1 MKRVENPKTWE
12 KTRAPQVYRH
22 VRTGIYYVRGYVNGK
37 DVWRSLGTD
46 VFSVAQPKARDELAE
61 IYRPRKAESA
71 LTSGIATFGDAA
83 HVYEERLKANPK
95 IKAST
100 LEYRQKTIE
109 ALYRWWPGLKGTKL
123 KLVTDRACLDWAKK
137 FRAHYHATRYNNT
150 VDTLRHILEIGVER
164 GVIYENPAASINKA
178 KVTGRKLQLPTKEE
192 FAQLLNAIE
201 KSGAGCARDCADL
214 VRFLAYSGC
223 RIDEASHVT
232 WKDVDGKKG
241 VIWINGNPETG
252 TKNGEIRAVPMI
264 KPMRDLLEKLGAD
277 PREPRNPKRQ
287 GKGYVLTVTECRE
300 ALKTAC
306 EKVGVA
312 KLTHHDLRHLFA
324 TQCIESGIDIP
335 TVSRWLGHRDG
346 GALAMRTYGHLRDE
360 HSQRMA
366 EKVEF

>member
-1 MKRVENPKTWE
+1 VKRTEKPKTWE

-37 DVWRSLGTD
+37 DVWRSLKTD
-46 VFSVAQPKARDELAE
+46 AFSVAQPKAKDELAE
-61 IYRPRKAESA
+61 IYKPKKAESSLA
-71 LTSGIATFGDAA
+71 SGLATFGDAA
-83 HVYEERLKANPK
+83 HVYEERLKASPK

-100 LEYRQKTIE
+100 LDYRKKTVE
-109 ALYRWWPGLKGTKL
+109 ALYRWWPALKETKL
-123 KLVTDRACLDWAKK
+123 KLITDRACLDWAKR

-164 GVIYENPAASINKA
+164 GVIYDNPAAGISKA
-178 KVTGRKLQLPTKEE
+178 RVTGKRLELPSKEQFAKLLK
-192 FAQLLNAIE
+192 AIE
-201 KSGAGCARDCADL
+201 DSGAWCAKDCADL

-223 RIDEASHVT
+223 RINEAAHVT

-241 VIWINGNPETG
+241 VIWINGNPQTG
-252 TKNGEIRAVPMI
+252 TKNSESRPVPMI
-264 KPMRDLLEKLGAD
+264 RPMRELLERLSAG

-287 GKGYVLTVTECRE
+287 GKGYIVTVTECRE
-300 ALKTAC
+300 ALERAC
-306 EKVGVA
+306 EKVEIA
-312 KLTHHDLRHLFA
+312 RMTHHDLRHLFA

-335 TVSRWLGHRDG
+335 TVSRWLGHKDG
-346 GALAMRTYGHLRDE
+346 GALAMKTYGHLRDE